1 MGPCLNMRIWLYFTC
16 FLMLAHPLQA
26 KFKGELAVSD
36 KDLPNQPMP
45 PQPGSIPPPSQDPTP
60 EQKPDSRD
68 AALPRKNKNL
78 NQIQE
83 LQQMG
88 QDQIDNDPNQKNRA
102 GHGTSLNKLS
112 EDQEE
117 QELEKEAPDVYEEDT
132 SEDLNKDSE
141 PSAADLA
148 PDDLNKEEEPS
159 NYKDRDQPYE
169 SEKAQPTL
177 KTHKKPPAQQKITPP
192 PQLAVEPSG
201 VILKETKGLVL
212 FGSPQ
217 DYEKIDASKLKGLHI
232 VDVRI
237 PGDRKEFER
246 RLNEIYLGKPLT
258 VSMIE
263 TVISEIE
270 DYYRENNRPLVKVI
284 IPKQSI
290 EGGVLCLIV
299 AEASVGKIQST
310 GNKWLKDSRLRE
322 YVELQPGDPIDE
334 RTVRSSLDFINRNP
348 FRTAEVMYKE
358 GDKYQTTDL
367 EFMVYEKRPFRVF
380 LGTDNMGLSS
390 IGRTRVF
397 GGFNYG
403 NFLGLDQILSYQFT
417 ASADFSSYLS
427 NTASWIIPLPWKN
440 VLEFFG
446 GYSTVHADM
455 PLPFSKSHGFSL
467 QASTRYTI
475 PFKVFAKEIAQEIN
489 FGADFKRMNN
499 TLEFVEDFPVV
510 GQYVNL
516 SQLALSYKIALNYG
530 FSKTTI
536 ELDGFW
542 SPGQIFGDQSKE
554 RYNSLRY
561 GATPKYVYGRGQIK
575 EQLFFQKTGEFTMRA
590 AGQLSSATLIPSE
603 EFGLGGLETVRG
615 YEERTINGDNALLL
629 SLEVKTPAI
638 RGIFTPHKAR
648 NGMVIEDKWQ
658 LVFFSDYGT
667 ALTKST
673 NVNYT
678 SSNTTVVEPKRLY
691 IAGAGP
697 GLRYQI
703 ADYLYARADLGF
715 KLKKDPALYGG
726 GWAMVHFMVIAN
738 F

>member
-1 MGPCLNMRIWLYFTC
+1 
-16 FLMLAHPLQA
+16 
-26 KFKGELAVSD
+26 
-36 KDLPNQPMP
+36 
-45 PQPGSIPPPSQDPTP
+45 
-60 EQKPDSRD
+60 
-68 AALPRKNKNL
+68 
-78 NQIQE
+78 
-83 LQQMG
+83 
-88 QDQIDNDPNQKNRA
+88 
-102 GHGTSLNKLS
+102 
-112 EDQEE
+112 
-117 QELEKEAPDVYEEDT
+117 
-132 SEDLNKDSE
+132 
-141 PSAADLA
+141 
-148 PDDLNKEEEPS
+148 
-159 NYKDRDQPYE
+159 
-169 SEKAQPTL
+169 
-177 KTHKKPPAQQKITPP
+177 
-192 PQLAVEPSG
+192 
-201 VILKETKGLVL
+201 
-212 FGSPQ
+212 
-217 DYEKIDASKLKGLHI
+217 
-232 VDVRI
+232 
-237 PGDRKEFER
+237 
-246 RLNEIYLGKPLT
+246 
-258 VSMIE
+258 
-263 TVISEIE
+263 
-270 DYYRENNRPLVKVI
+270 
-284 IPKQSI
+284 
-290 EGGVLCLIV
+290 
-299 AEASVGKIQST
+299 
-310 GNKWLKDSRLRE
+310 
-322 YVELQPGDPIDE
+322 
-334 RTVRSSLDFINRNP
+334 
-348 FRTAEVMYKE
+348 
-358 GDKYQTTDL
+358 
-367 EFMVYEKRPFRVF
+367 
-380 LGTDNMGLSS
+380 
-390 IGRTRVF
+390 
-397 GGFNYG
+397 
-403 NFLGLDQILSYQFT
+403 
-417 ASADFSSYLS
+417 
-427 NTASWIIPLPWKN
+427 LPWKN

-475 PFKVFAKEIAQEIN
+475 PFKVFVKEIAQELK
-489 FGADFKRMNN
+489 FGFDFKRMNN

-530 FSKTTI
+530 FSRTTI

-542 SPGQIFGDQSKE
+542 SPGQIFADQSKE

-658 LVFFSDYGT
+658 VVLFSDYGT

-678 SSNTTVVEPKRLY
+678 SSNSTVVEPKRLY